1 MERSPAILTE
11 CPKPYDKW
19 FIVVVGMCALFLLYT
34 LYVYIYG
41 DPEAVQ
47 AADVA
52 AVSST
57 AVTTT
62 TVAFPPVTLTGGNP
76 WTVEEDDTE
85 EEQSGY
91 KGLPAEIPPKGK
103 YVPPEESTSANSVY
117 VLTEHTNEEDTYEKP
132 ICKRLEETDTETE
145 PVSHGLI

>member
-1 MERSPAILTE
+1 MAVALAD
-11 CPKPYDKW
+11 CPKAYDKW
-19 FIVVVGMCALFLLYT
+19 FIVVLGMCALFLIYT
-34 LYVYIYG
+34 VYVYVYG
-41 DPEAVQ
+41 DPEAAQ
-47 AADVA
+47 AAVPTS
-52 AVSST
+52 VSST
-57 AVTTT
+57 SVTTIA
-62 TVAFPPVTLTGGNP
+62 VPPVTLPSVTLTGGNP
-76 WTVEEDDTE
+76 WTVEEDTE

-103 YVPPEESTSANSVY
+103 YVPPEESTSTSSVY